1 MAISTHISDE
11 RSQDQD
17 RRPLL
22 LVCNWSATDPV
33 WDMVEDLSGVPWQP
47 EGIRTE
53 LVEPAA
59 DITALAENLADQLD
73 HQDARALLLIGRTQ
87 HEGPARLQLRAEIPQ
102 KNGQRLSQDGP
113 GVVRATAPAGQILE
127 AVTKARVSI
136 VASSENEADD
146 GSRLLYE
153 ILTRLDERLETPA
166 VALIRFPK
174 SMPETAIAHTI
185 KSAVHVMTQHL
196 SHAPRFN
203 AAR

>member
-53 LVEPAA
+53 LVEPST
-59 DITALAENLADQLD
+59 DISAQAQYLADQLD
-73 HQDARALLLIGRTQ
+73 QQGARALLLIGRTR
-87 HEGPARLQLRAEIPQ
+87 HEGPARVQLRAEIPQ
-102 KNGQRLSQDGP
+102 ENGQRLSHDGP
-113 GVVRATAPAGQILE
+113 GVVRSTAPAGQIIE
-127 AVTKARVSI
+127 AATKARVSI
-136 VASSENEADD
+136 IASSENEADD

-153 ILTRLDERLETPA
+153 ILSRLDERLETPS
-166 VALIRFPK
+166 VALIRFPH
-174 SMPETAIAHTI
+174 SMPEAAIAHTV
-185 KSAVHVMTQHL
+185 KSAIIVMTQHL
-196 SHAPRFN
+196 SNAPRY
-203 AAR
+203 